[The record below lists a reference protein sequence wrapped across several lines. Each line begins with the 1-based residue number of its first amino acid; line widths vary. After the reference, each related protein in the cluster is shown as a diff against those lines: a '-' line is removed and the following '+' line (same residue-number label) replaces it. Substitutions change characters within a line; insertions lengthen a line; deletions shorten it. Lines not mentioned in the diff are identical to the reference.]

1 MPIILFYDS
10 RNIFVEAHFFVLRF
24 DRVGVR
30 VTLVL
35 LVVVVAVA
43 VLVALRPLT
52 ELNWAKPCPRLF
64 NVGLVELP
72 SAAFRFRFSWISSTD
87 RGQPWFLSEF
97 LSFSRRPRLPV
108 TLCFWWE
115 FWCAG
120 LHLPHRMLAF
130 ACLSVQS
137 VSQSVPHFMASTCNW
152 FISPAVGNRSTEMRT
167 AVATKQFASFGFS
180 WLSVR
185 F

>member
-24 DRVGVR
+24 DRVAVQA
-30 VTLVL
+30 VIA
-35 LVVVVAVA
+35 VVAVA
-43 VLVALRPLT
+43 VVALRPLP
-52 ELNWAKPCPRLF
+52 EPCPRLF

-87 RGQPWFLSEF
+87 RGQPWFLSGF
-97 LSFSRRPRLPV
+97 LSLPLAV
-108 TLCFWWE
+108 LVSISQCFWWE

-120 LHLPHRMLAF
+120 LHLECSHSPVF
-130 ACLSVQS
+130 ACR
-137 VSQSVPHFMASTCNW
+137 SVPHFMASTCNW
-152 FISPAVGNRSTEMRT
+152 FISPAVANRSAELPT
-167 AVATKQFASFGFS
+167 ANGSNSGNLPLS
-180 WLSVR
+180 LLSRLSVR